1 MAGSQQVKIS
11 VSNMKNVD
19 VIINNVEL
27 NMVEKQASWIIPMDD
42 PYN

>member
-1 MAGSQQVKIS
+1 MAGSQQITIS

-27 NMVEKQASWIIPMDD
+27 NVVEKQASWIHPMDD
-42 PYN
+42 PYS

>member
-1 MAGSQQVKIS
+1 MAGSQQVIIS

-27 NMVEKQASWIIPMDD
+27 NMVEKQASWIISMDD

>member
-1 MAGSQQVKIS
+1 MAGSQQVTIS

-27 NMVEKQASWIIPMDD
+27 NMVEKTGKLDNSHG
-42 PYN
+42 

>member
-1 MAGSQQVKIS
+1 MAGSQQVSIY

-27 NMVEKQASWIIPMDD
+27 NVVEKQASWILPMDD
-42 PYN
+42 PYS

>member
-1 MAGSQQVKIS
+1 MAGSQQVTIS

-27 NMVEKQASWIIPMDD
+27 NMVEKQVSWIIPMDD